1 MVLAIELGDM
11 EVQRLREA
19 AARLGVAPEEL
30 ARALVADQL
39 AKPHADFDAAATF
52 VLEKNA
58 ELYRRL
64 EHRSGRNPVIS
75 IV

>member
-1 MVLAIELGDM
+1 MVLAIDLGDA
-11 EVQRLREA
+11 EAERLREA

-30 ARALVADQL
+30 ARALVADHL
-39 AKPHADFDAAATF
+39 AKPAADFDAAASF

-64 EHRSGRNPVIS
+64 G
-75 IV
+75 

>member
-1 MVLAIELGDM
+1 MVLAIDLGEA

-39 AKPHADFDAAATF
+39 AKPHADFEAAASF
-52 VLEKNA
+52 VLDKNA

-64 EHRSGRNPVIS
+64 G
-75 IV
+75 